1 VPRATPFTRP
11 DIEQQPKPMTKPEN
25 GAAAGSVRG
34 QARVT
39 QLSEQLIEQAIE
51 VIGNANRSPARVRQ
65 LIEQAIEAIGD
76 AHRTGYEDGYRKGFD
91 EGRKAGKRL
100 AKGKSAFAKQ
110 RGGQKILN
118 DIWALQFV
126 DFVDEHVAADDI
138 TVDAAVDMYR
148 DMMARHGKEHGFAK
162 RYFASRKVFELD
174 KSKGR
179 TKLIRLYWRIKKGEH
194 KIEAPNREDYSR
206 LKRFY
211 SSA

>member
-1 VPRATPFTRP
+1 MGIA
-11 DIEQQPKPMTKPEN
+11 K
-25 GAAAGSVRG
+25 
-34 QARVT
+34 
-39 QLSEQLIEQAIE
+39 
-51 VIGNANRSPARVRQ
+51 
-65 LIEQAIEAIGD
+65 
-76 AHRTGYEDGYRKGFD
+76 GYD

-118 DIWALQFV
+118 DIWALQLV

-148 DMMARHGKEHGFAK
+148 DMMARGGKEHGFDK
-162 RYFASRKVFELD
+162 SSFVSWNVFELD

-179 TKLIRLYWRIKKGEH
+179 AKLIRLYWRIKKGEH
-194 KIEAPNREDYSR
+194 KIVARDREGYLQ

-211 SSA
+211 SRA